1 MIDEIEKRKG
11 SFAEEHC
18 AGNFDQKRILP
29 ARALWESLSESHILV
44 GGAGD
49 LAIVKIRAK
58 IKGKIDQIEKILD
71 EKFNFSKVAKAIQQP
86 DRKKIPATQRR
97 TGKAK
102 DKCSE
107 KIP

>member
-29 ARALWESLSESHILV
+29 ALALWESLSESHIPV

-49 LAIVKIRAK
+49 LAIVKLGQK
-58 IKGKIDQIEKILD
+58 
-71 EKFNFSKVAKAIQQP
+71 
-86 DRKKIPATQRR
+86 
-97 TGKAK
+97 
-102 DKCSE
+102 
-107 KIP
+107 

>member
-29 ARALWESLSESHILV
+29 ALALWESLSESHILV

-86 DRKKIPATQRR
+86 DRKKVPATQ
-97 TGKAK
+97 
-102 DKCSE
+102 
-107 KIP
+107 